1 MTLENLVS
9 GERLHP
15 EHAKFTATPPAS
27 TTFSLLDCFPCP
39 TSHGDEGGRRL
50 RAGFPASPPGRQ
62 KASSCPPTVG
72 VADRRTRCPPHPGP
86 QIMIGQHGKTLK
98 FRTLIRVGA
107 TDRLR
112 TAEESLCFSE
122 LCVCLRFMD
131 KPVVSAF
138 EGQSGTWDCGGVRK
152 RLKTPWGHTLPY
164 TVQNF
169 NSLHLLLHS

>member
-39 TSHGDEGGRRL
+39 TSPGDEGGRRL
-50 RAGFPASPPGRQ
+50 RAGLPASPPGRQ

-72 VADRRTRCPPHPGP
+72 VADRGTRCPPHPGP
-86 QIMIGQHGKTLK
+86 QIMVGQLGRTLR
-98 FRTLIRVGA
+98 FRPLIRVGSGK
-107 TDRLR
+107 TENYRR
-112 TAEESLCFSE
+112 EPCFSE
-122 LCVCLRFMD
+122 LCVCLRFRD

-138 EGQSGTWDCGGVRK
+138 EGQSWYVGLRWGGK
-152 RLKTPWGHTLPY
+152 KIENTLKSYSNIHDSEL
-164 TVQNF
+164 
-169 NSLHLLLHS
+169 